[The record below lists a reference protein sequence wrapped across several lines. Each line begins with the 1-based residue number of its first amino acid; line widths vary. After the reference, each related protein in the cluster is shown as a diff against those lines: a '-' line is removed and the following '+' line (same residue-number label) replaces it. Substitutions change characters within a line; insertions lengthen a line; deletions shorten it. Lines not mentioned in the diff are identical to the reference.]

1 MNQPTLFEHNIENV
15 KNTDIL
21 LYALGDFQSRGM
33 QLAERELP
41 LDRLL
46 GAVKRASEH
55 FETEELSDEQI
66 AAGLEKLGASIKKV
80 PNFVAKHPYRITV
93 TVEAAKRALL
103 FYDEKLRESRKENT

>member
-1 MNQPTLFEHNIENV
+1 MNQPTLFEDNIENV

-46 GAVKRASEH
+46 GAFKRASEH
-55 FETEELSDEQI
+55 FETAELSDEQI
-66 AAGLEKLGASIKKV
+66 AAGLKKLGANVKKV
-80 PNFVAKHPYRITV
+80 PNFVAKHPYRITISA
-93 TVEAAKRALL
+93 EGAKCAVL
-103 FYDEKLRESRKENT
+103 FYEEILKENQRRNL